1 MMIYL
6 SIILSLLAVIVI
18 PTLALIMRAA
28 VRWKGIED
36 KIDNVVGDLNELVRD
51 KDKVHQEL
59 AMQMREDR
67 KATNQRLRWLE
78 ENVWKGHTN

>member
-1 MMIYL
+1 MIYL